1 MAAFPEMNA
10 IVINTGT
17 ELLLGDVLNT
27 HIAFIAQEI
36 LPIGLRITLQQTVP
50 DGPAIEG
57 ALRDAFSRAEI
68 IFVTGGLGPTTDD
81 ITREVTAALLKLQLR
96 HDAGVMEE
104 ITSRAA
110 QRGFRLTDRIP
121 RQAMVPEGAVVLRNN
136 HGTAP
141 GLYLRE
147 HINAGQPSP
156 HIFLLPGPPRE
167 LRPMFVERVIPLL
180 RTIVPAELQSEC
192 RIYRI
197 VGMGE
202 SLVEEAIG
210 KQLLEMADIELGYCS
225 HVGQVDL
232 RIIGSNA
239 AIAQA
244 DALISSRLGE
254 SIFSRHGASLE
265 ETIVTLLRD
274 ANQTIAVAE
283 SCTGGFLAHRITNV
297 SGASAVFKAGYVTYA
312 NEAKTRE
319 LGIEATIIS
328 EHGAVSEPV
337 ARAMALS
344 ALKRNGVTF
353 ALSTT
358 GIAGPAGGTD
368 EKPVGTVF
376 IGLSSSAGTE
386 VKRFYFPED
395 RQTFKQLATQNALEM
410 LRQAVL
416 REYVSNTG
424 SRRSD

>member
-1 MAAFPEMNA
+1 MNA

-57 ALRDAFSRAEI
+57 ALRDTFSRAEI

-104 ITSRAA
+104 ITSRGA

-202 SLVEEAIG
+202 SLVEEAVG

-225 HVGQVDL
+225 HAGQVDL

-376 IGLSSSAGTE
+376 IGLSSTEGTE

-410 LRQAVL
+410 LRQALL

>member
-1 MAAFPEMNA
+1 
-10 IVINTGT
+10 
-17 ELLLGDVLNT
+17 
-27 HIAFIAQEI
+27 
-36 LPIGLRITLQQTVP
+36 
-50 DGPAIEG
+50 
-57 ALRDAFSRAEI
+57 
-68 IFVTGGLGPTTDD
+68 
-81 ITREVTAALLKLQLR
+81 
-96 HDAGVMEE
+96 
-104 ITSRAA
+104 
-110 QRGFRLTDRIP
+110 
-121 RQAMVPEGAVVLRNN
+121 
-136 HGTAP
+136 
-141 GLYLRE
+141 
-147 HINAGQPSP
+147 
-156 HIFLLPGPPRE
+156 
-167 LRPMFVERVIPLL
+167 MFVERVIPLL

-192 RIYRI
+192 RTYRI

-202 SLVEEAIG
+202 SLVEEAVG

-297 SGASAVFKAGYVTYA
+297 SGASVVFKAGYVTYA